1 MRPQIS
7 IRESDTI
14 KLHDS
19 DLLGLHPRLE
29 ALKEIYEAGDLA
41 IFPATHNDFLNHSH
55 FESQDMLE
63 SGLSSITPDG
73 WLNRFLKNNNSN
85 NEILRAVSLTSN
97 LAKVF
102 QGPYSVSNF
111 AD

>member
-1 MRPQIS
+1 
-7 IRESDTI
+7 
-14 KLHDS
+14 
-19 DLLGLHPRLE
+19 
-29 ALKEIYEAGDLA
+29 
-41 IFPATHNDFLNHSH
+41 
-55 FESQDMLE
+55 MLE
-63 SGLSSITPDG
+63 SGLSNITPDG

-111 AD
+111 ADLRNFRSSIPENMLISWSSLYTTLIKPQILYPHSCLDQLILYLKI